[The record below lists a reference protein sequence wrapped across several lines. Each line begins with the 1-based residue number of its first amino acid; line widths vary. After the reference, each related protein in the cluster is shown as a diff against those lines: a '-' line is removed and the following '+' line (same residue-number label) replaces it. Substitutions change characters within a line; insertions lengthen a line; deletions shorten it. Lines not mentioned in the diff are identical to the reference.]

1 MQTLSLLLT
10 PVEKL
15 QMRRFF
21 VIYRKILLSATNI
34 QLLYEIII
42 YHLGAFVKV
51 FFAWRNPAPSLFP
64 GDMLQ

>member
-1 MQTLSLLLT
+1 
-10 PVEKL
+10 
-15 QMRRFF
+15 MRRFF

-51 FFAWRNPAPSLFP
+51 FFAWRNPGPFP
-64 GDMLQ
+64 FSR